1 MTNFTDVFKNN
12 FLEEYSTMSLST
24 ALTTV
29 LLALVLSGVIYL
41 VYWFAFNGVVYSK
54 NFNVSLVAVCLVTCV
69 IVVAIS
75 TNIVLSLGMVG
86 ALSIVRF
93 RTAIKEPL
101 DVAYMYWAIT
111 TGIVCGARL
120 YTFAILATLLI
131 GAVFYVL
138 SRMRESNNK
147 YILIINYSIEAMV
160 EIEKVLSKTQ
170 YIVRSRNINNT
181 DSELV
186 AEVKVKKDNMAFL
199 NNLKGINSVTNV
211 SLVSYKGD

>member
-1 MTNFTDVFKNN
+1 MTNFADIFKNN
-12 FLEEYSTMSLST
+12 FLEEYSTISLST
-24 ALTTV
+24 AMMTL
-29 LLALVLSGVIYL
+29 LLALVLSGVIYM
-41 VYWFAFNGVVYSK
+41 VYWHAFTGVVYSK

-93 RTAIKEPL
+93 RTAVKEPL

-120 YTFAILATLLI
+120 YTFALLATVLI
-131 GAVFYVL
+131 GAVFFAL
-138 SRMRESNNK
+138 SQLKESSSK
-147 YILIINYSIEAMV
+147 YILIINYSLEALV
-160 EIEKVLSKTQ
+160 EIDKVLAKTHHV
-170 YIVRSRNINNT
+170 VRSRNINNT

-199 NNLKGINSVTNV
+199 NNLKGIKSVTNV